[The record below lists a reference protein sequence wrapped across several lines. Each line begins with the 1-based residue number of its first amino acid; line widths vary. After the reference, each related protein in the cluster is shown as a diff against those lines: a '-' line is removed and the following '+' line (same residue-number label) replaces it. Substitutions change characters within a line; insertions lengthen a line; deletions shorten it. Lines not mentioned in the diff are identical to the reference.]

1 MVLSSCINFRVIRYA
16 DVLLMM
22 AEVENELSGP
32 AAALPYLNQI
42 RARADVNMPP
52 YPTAQYPVGTQE
64 EMLKAIM
71 HERRV
76 ELAGEQVRNRDIRRW
91 RRGGKLETEPIAGYT
106 SRNDLL
112 PIPLE
117 EIDNNS
123 ALTNADQNPGY

>member
-1 MVLSSCINFRVIRYA
+1 
-16 DVLLMM
+16 MM
-22 AEVENELSGP
+22 AEAENELSGP